1 MDARVRRGGA
11 HAVCDRA
18 PLVSPWISRH
28 REARRN
34 EAFTRSIARG
44 TTGTIRSRPVSAVE
58 ATELLHQLP
67 AGYGRT
73 AVLIQFEIGLDHT
86 SRSKLR
92 VDPRVEG
99 AGDYDSPDGR
109 ALYALFD
116 SYPPSPKETPPRKDL
131 ISGSMFVLTL
141 GIVDVGGYWD
151 AVFGR
156 GSKPSKPSKR
166 VEAGRKAVARFH
178 GLNGPQTLE
187 PGQSVTHY
195 ALLVGPDVEGS
206 FALRL
211 AMTPIPGDC
220 IFLGRRFEETVVL
233 GMAGPDVARF
243 DGRKASR

>member
-1 MDARVRRGGA
+1 
-11 HAVCDRA
+11 
-18 PLVSPWISRH
+18 
-28 REARRN
+28 
-34 EAFTRSIARG
+34 
-44 TTGTIRSRPVSAVE
+44 VSAAE
-58 ATELLHQLP
+58 ATQLLHQLP

-73 AVLIQFEIGLDHT
+73 AVLIQFEIRLDHT

-92 VDPRVEG
+92 VSPWVKG
-99 AGDYDSPDGR
+99 VGDYDSPDGE

-131 ISGSMFVLTL
+131 ISRSMFVLTL
-141 GIVDVGGYWD
+141 GIVDLGGYWD
-151 AVFGR
+151 GVSGR
-156 GSKPSKPSKR
+156 GSKSSTR
-166 VEAGRKAVARFH
+166 VEAGRKAVARLN
-178 GLNGPQTLE
+178 GLNGPRTLE

-211 AMTPIPGDC
+211 DMTPVPGDC
-220 IFLGRRFEETVVL
+220 IFLGHRFEETVAL